1 MKALSLVALALVGCG
16 AAAKPASTPSQPTVT
31 AEITASEYEGPIYKA
46 SATTGWS
53 VLTEPTEI
61 RESRQKFHLGAQF
74 EGIALQNVKGSSH
87 IKMVDV
93 VFTDG
98 SQQSIKLGQTLN
110 DWQSTIPLALLRGK
124 IDYIVVHGTTN
135 VGSSYRLLGA

>member
-16 AAAKPASTPSQPTVT
+16 AAAKPASTPTQPTVT
-31 AEITASEYEGPIYKA
+31 AEITASEYEGPIYHTR
-46 SATTGWS
+46 SSTGWS

-61 RESRQKFHLGAQF
+61 KESRQKFRLDAKF

-87 IKMVDV
+87 IKAVDV

-98 SQQSIKLGQTLN
+98 SSQSIKLGQTLN

>member
-1 MKALSLVALALVGCG
+1 MKALLLLVIVGC
-16 AAAKPASTPSQPTVT
+16 ASTAKPVTTSIKPEPIVT
-31 AEITASEYEGPIYKA
+31 AEISASEYEGPIYSNREK
-46 SATTGWS
+46 TGWS

-61 RESRQKFHLGAQF
+61 RQSRQKFQLDAPF
-74 EGIALQNVKGSSH
+74 ESIALQNVKGSSH

-93 VFTDG
+93 VFADG
-98 SQQSIKLGQTLN
+98 SSQSIKLGQTLN
-110 DWQSTIPLALLRGK
+110 DWQSTIPLAVLRGK